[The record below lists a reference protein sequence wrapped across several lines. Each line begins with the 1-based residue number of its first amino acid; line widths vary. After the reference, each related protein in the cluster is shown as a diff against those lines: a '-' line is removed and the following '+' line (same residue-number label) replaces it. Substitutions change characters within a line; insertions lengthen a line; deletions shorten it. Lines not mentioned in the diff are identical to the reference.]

1 MQSSVLVRG
10 RRKPLTVFLL
20 LCFMVCAILPAVAQF
35 DTGTLNGTAVDNSG
49 AVIPNATI
57 AVTNTS
63 TGRSMTLKTNASG
76 SFSATSLPF
85 GTYTVTAT
93 APGFGTA
100 TSKNIV
106 LNVGAAVHVTMK
118 LAAAAVSESV
128 TVTGTENSVNTE
140 TTVSGQTFNS
150 TQIENLPVNG
160 RDVNGFLEI
169 APGSVGSAPEFQGSV
184 NGLENIFSGLN
195 ITVDGQSAV
204 RGDITGFLNTE
215 GQEQPH
221 ITRSSIDSIQEIDFA
236 NNGYSAETGHSL
248 GPQMNIITKGGTNQF
263 HGTVFEFFR
272 NDALDAHDYFETGR
286 KQPLKLNQFGANL
299 GGPIVRNKLFFFTN
313 YEGTRQ
319 HLTSIQPLNH
329 TVSAYVRSKFVPS
342 MQPILQ
348 QLAPLPAGCNVIP
361 TPTAC
366 AYPGSPV
373 DIVGGVKSAQLVL
386 SPVNLSDVLREDT
399 GSLRFDYSP
408 TDADRFMFRYNIN
421 DSDTEHTYG
430 PNLGQVSPQALR
442 TQLVK
447 LDETHTF
454 SPTLLNDASLAYT
467 RFYSNTASNTPKPYY
482 TIAGFFTDLGSLP
495 GANAFNQNNAYST
508 YEFFDNV
515 TKVLHT
521 SNLKLG
527 AQIRV
532 NRQVQSLSPQQ
543 SYDYASF
550 SDLET
555 NNPFVLQKIGYAGSL
570 GMHNSEYDFYIQD
583 NWHVTRRLVL
593 NLGLRYD
600 YNTVWQENHNHFQNF
615 DIASQKVLPATQSI
629 YTAPKGDIAPRI
641 GLAYDPFGKGKTVFH
656 AYAGMFYLPM
666 WLSFNLSSNN
676 PAYASYNANV
686 FDAFFGG
693 YSIAFPSPN
702 PPVSAGT
709 QVVYS
714 FPHSPKDPNAL
725 NWLFGVEQQL
735 PGQFITVINYSANR
749 VIHQQAGV
757 NFAAINEN
765 PANPFTGVSQVYA
778 GFASENYLGDNL
790 GSNYQ
795 SMQVQLRRNYHHL
808 NSSLNYT
815 WSHEQD
821 DMVNV
826 FSGFSNPFDPR
837 SDRSTG
843 DIDVRSNFSASLVY
857 DFSDLHDRSTWERLV
872 GGGWQLSSIFQARSG
887 LPENITLVSGFFGNP
902 VRPNYVPNKSV
913 YVPHVN
919 WVTQKGS
926 YNSAAFVVPSAYDGT
941 WGKNAGN
948 VGRNALRGPGF
959 FQWDFSAMKN
969 FELTEKL
976 KLQFRTDLFNILNHP
991 NYANPD
997 GGICLAVSPASGSTP
1012 AGCLP
1017 NANFG
1022 VTASTVA
1029 NQTGNGQIG
1038 NGTARQAQFSAKLI
1052 F

>member
-1 MQSSVLVRG
+1 MFAILFVSSAKERSSLDDRYPAFIGCSGLVKEDFSAPGWGGRSIMQSSVLVRG

-299 GGPIVRNKLFFFTN
+299 GGPIVPNKLFFFTN

-442 TQLVK
+442 TQ
-447 LDETHTF
+447 
-454 SPTLLNDASLAYT
+454 
-467 RFYSNTASNTPKPYY
+467 
-482 TIAGFFTDLGSLP
+482 
-495 GANAFNQNNAYST
+495 
-508 YEFFDNV
+508 
-515 TKVLHT
+515 
-521 SNLKLG
+521 
-527 AQIRV
+527 
-532 NRQVQSLSPQQ
+532 
-543 SYDYASF
+543 
-550 SDLET
+550 
-555 NNPFVLQKIGYAGSL
+555 
-570 GMHNSEYDFYIQD
+570 
-583 NWHVTRRLVL
+583 
-593 NLGLRYD
+593 
-600 YNTVWQENHNHFQNF
+600 
-615 DIASQKVLPATQSI
+615 
-629 YTAPKGDIAPRI
+629 
-641 GLAYDPFGKGKTVFH
+641 
-656 AYAGMFYLPM
+656 
-666 WLSFNLSSNN
+666 
-676 PAYASYNANV
+676 
-686 FDAFFGG
+686 
-693 YSIAFPSPN
+693 
-702 PPVSAGT
+702 
-709 QVVYS
+709 
-714 FPHSPKDPNAL
+714 
-725 NWLFGVEQQL
+725 
-735 PGQFITVINYSANR
+735 
-749 VIHQQAGV
+749 
-757 NFAAINEN
+757 
-765 PANPFTGVSQVYA
+765 
-778 GFASENYLGDNL
+778 
-790 GSNYQ
+790 
-795 SMQVQLRRNYHHL
+795 
-808 NSSLNYT
+808 
-815 WSHEQD
+815 
-821 DMVNV
+821 
-826 FSGFSNPFDPR
+826 
-837 SDRSTG
+837 
-843 DIDVRSNFSASLVY
+843 
-857 DFSDLHDRSTWERLV
+857 
-872 GGGWQLSSIFQARSG
+872 
-887 LPENITLVSGFFGNP
+887 
-902 VRPNYVPNKSV
+902 
-913 YVPHVN
+913 
-919 WVTQKGS
+919 
-926 YNSAAFVVPSAYDGT
+926 
-941 WGKNAGN
+941 
-948 VGRNALRGPGF
+948 
-959 FQWDFSAMKN
+959 
-969 FELTEKL
+969 
-976 KLQFRTDLFNILNHP
+976 
-991 NYANPD
+991 
-997 GGICLAVSPASGSTP
+997 
-1012 AGCLP
+1012 
-1017 NANFG
+1017 
-1022 VTASTVA
+1022 
-1029 NQTGNGQIG
+1029 
-1038 NGTARQAQFSAKLI
+1038 
-1052 F
+1052 